1 MPQTWKSKRPAPYA
15 AKWPA
20 SCDFW
25 TAFTGGEDVV
35 KITVLILVLLGLA
48 TASGAAMIASVRH
61 LAFAKVDEV
70 VA

>member
-1 MPQTWKSKRPAPYA
+1 
-15 AKWPA
+15 
-20 SCDFW
+20 
-25 TAFTGGEDVV
+25 V